1 MIETKKDNE
10 AETELPVEEVR
21 NFLCSYRLCADL
33 LQLHRY
39 ERKRAKVFDEEFE
52 CDELLDGNE
61 ATWRARMFAVGSV
74 VAKMKNGREK
84 LMIYYHYIRGESI
97 EHAAS
102 LLNVSRRTGYRLH
115 GRGLYSAAVI
125 YARLKKNKLI

>member
-10 AETELPVEEVR
+10 VEAEVLVEEVR

-33 LQLHRY
+33 LYLQRY
-39 ERKRAKVFDEEFE
+39 ERKRAKPFDEKFE

-61 ATWRARMFAVGSV
+61 ACWRARMFAVGSM

-84 LMIYYHYIRGESI
+84 LMIFYHYIRGESI

-115 GRGLYSAAVI
+115 SRGLSSAAVI
-125 YARLKKNKLI
+125 YGRLKKNKMI

>member
-1 MIETKKDNE
+1 MIETKKEND
-10 AETELPVEEVR
+10 TEKEELVEEVR

-39 ERKRAKVFDEEFE
+39 ERKRAKPFEEEFE

-61 ATWRARMFAVGSV
+61 ACWRARMFAVGSV

-84 LMIYYHYIRGESI
+84 LMIHYHYIRGESVD
-97 EHAAS
+97 HAAS

-115 GRGLYSAAVI
+115 HRGLCSAAVI
-125 YARLKKNKLI
+125 YERLKKNKLI